1 MFDKKCL
8 GVITAKNLKEN
19 TGKIER
25 MDDRVILTKLILG
38 EEAITILIAYV
49 PQLELH
55 GDVKNEFHK
64 QMDGLCKKRY
74 YRENSDRGGLNVH
87 MKK

>member
-1 MFDKKCL
+1 
-8 GVITAKNLKEN
+8 
-19 TGKIER
+19 

-55 GDVKNEFHK
+55 GDVKNEFHE
-64 QMDGLCKKRY
+64 QMDGFLQEKVLPRK
-74 YRENSDRGGLNVH
+74 
-87 MKK
+87 